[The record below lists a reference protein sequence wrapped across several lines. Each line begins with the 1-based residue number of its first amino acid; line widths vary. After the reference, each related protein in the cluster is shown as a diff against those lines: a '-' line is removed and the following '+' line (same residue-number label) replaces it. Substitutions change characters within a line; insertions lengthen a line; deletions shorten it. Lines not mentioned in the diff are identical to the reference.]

1 MNIINMDEQL
11 PVRKT
16 GHTSKGDQ
24 LKCRVEN
31 TWYKADYMGYEGLS
45 EALVSRLLNNSSLP
59 YRFVQYEPAMI
70 EYHGTRRCGCA
81 SQNFLGDHQ
90 ILVPLEKLYRQN
102 TGDSL
107 ATSLAAFSDPTDK
120 IRFTVDQV
128 KLFTGLQEFGSYIT
142 AMLEIDAFFLNE
154 DRHTNNIAVLYDT
167 EEQKYTLCPLF
178 DHGLCLFADMT
189 HDYPAGKS
197 IDEFFDRI
205 EAKPFSLDFDS
216 QLDAAES
223 LYGIQLHFHFSIKN
237 ILKELDTLTAFYTLE
252 VRQRAEE
259 VLRRQ
264 IHKYAYLMQPSKTDA
279 KEK

>member
-1 MNIINMDEQL
+1 
-11 PVRKT
+11 
-16 GHTSKGDQ
+16 
-24 LKCRVEN
+24 
-31 TWYKADYMGYEGLS
+31 
-45 EALVSRLLNNSSLP
+45 
-59 YRFVQYEPAMI
+59 
-70 EYHGTRRCGCA
+70 
-81 SQNFLGDHQ
+81 
-90 ILVPLEKLYRQN
+90 
-102 TGDSL
+102 
-107 ATSLAAFSDPTDK
+107 
-120 IRFTVDQV
+120 
-128 KLFTGLQEFGSYIT
+128 
-142 AMLEIDAFFLNE
+142 MLEIDAFFLNE